1 MHGEETMQSKICL
14 NKRLIFLPLLY
25 IIFFL
30 SNLYAIENKIIL
42 KINNEIV
49 TSLDIKNEIQYLKAL
64 NPGIK
69 NLSKEK
75 IDLIGKNSLIREKI
89 KKNEILKYV
98 KEIKIEKKILDKLI
112 NNRYSKL
119 DLSTKDQFLEYLKAN
134 QVDISVIE
142 EKISIEAV
150 WNQLIYSKFS
160 SKVKINENSLK
171 KKIEEANDKQKKS
184 YLLSEIFFKISDKNI
199 LDGKYHEIKSDI
211 LENGFESAALTYSI
225 SDSSEIGGKLEW
237 IEENSLNQTIKENLS
252 TLEKDSFTK
261 PIFTQNG
268 YLILKIRDIKF
279 TQVQY
284 DEESQLKK
292 LINYE
297 TNQQLNQYS
306 NNYFNKIEKDIII
319 NEF

>member
-1 MHGEETMQSKICL
+1 MQSKICL
-14 NKRLIFLPLLY
+14 NKKLIFLPLLY
-25 IIFFL
+25 LILFL
-30 SNLYAIENKIIL
+30 SNLYAIENKIVL

-49 TSLDIKNEIQYLKAL
+49 TSLDIKNEIQYLKSL
-64 NPGIK
+64 NPSIK
-69 NLSKEK
+69 NLSQEK
-75 IDLIGKNSLIREKI
+75 INLIGKNSLIREKI
-89 KKNEILKYV
+89 KENEILKYV
-98 KEIKIEKKILDKLI
+98 ENIQIEKKILDKLI

-119 DLSTKDQFLEYLKAN
+119 DFSTKNQFLEYLKIN
-134 QVDISVIE
+134 QVDINIIE
-142 EKISIEAV
+142 KKISIEAV

-160 SKVKINENSLK
+160 SKVKIDENNLK
-171 KKIEEANDKQKKS
+171 KKIKGLNDKKKKS
-184 YLLSEIFFKISDKNI
+184 YLLSEIFFKISDKKI
-199 LDGKYHEIKSDI
+199 LNTKYDEIKNII

-237 IEENSLNQTIKENLS
+237 IEENSLNKTIKENLS
-252 TLEKDSFTK
+252 KLEKDSFTR

-279 TQVQY
+279 TQIQY

-292 LINYE
+292 LIDYE

-306 NNYFNKIEKDIII
+306 NNYFNKIKKDIII